1 MTNWSWASLRLL
13 GTAGVNNVP
22 PARLCAGT
30 GLQRVSPYKRLLA
43 IRRERAFSSGVGDV
57 PEPGIW
63 EIFTFLGVGICWS
76 WS

>member
-30 GLQRVSPYKRLLA
+30 GLQRVSPYNWT
-43 IRRERAFSSGVGDV
+43 VGNKKG
-57 PEPGIW
+57 EGLHLWGW
-63 EIFTFLGVGICWS
+63 ECA
-76 WS
+76 